1 MGTEEQALDV
11 AHALVRG
18 KRAACVNI
26 IPNVHSIYRWK
37 GRVCDD
43 GEMLLI
49 IKTRA
54 SNFEAVRETIH
65 KVNTYE
71 LPEVLGYRVDW
82 ASKGFADWIE
92 KMTLAPG
99 RRPAARRA
107 RRRRPRARSRP
118 RERNGR
124 LDARR
129 REVAPTSATVAFL
142 SLFLG
147 LTSGVQQVRLNVQGR
162 VAEVEL
168 KLDGETV
175 ATLDS
180 PPWVVPIDLGP
191 ALLRTSS
198 WPARSTRRAANWRVP
213 ASGSTCRARRPRRK
227 SSSSA
232 TRADA

>member
-1 MGTEEQALDV
+1 LTPGGRWGPIRAVASHELIVVVTSVGTEEQALDV

-26 IPNVHSIYRWK
+26 VPNVHSIYRWK

-92 KMTLAPG
+92 KMTLAP
-99 RRPAARRA
+99 RRKPIAVKAAARKAARKKPAARPKR
-107 RRRRPRARSRP
+107 
-118 RERNGR
+118 
-124 LDARR
+124 
-129 REVAPTSATVAFL
+129 
-142 SLFLG
+142 
-147 LTSGVQQVRLNVQGR
+147 
-162 VAEVEL
+162 
-168 KLDGETV
+168 K
-175 ATLDS
+175 
-180 PPWVVPIDLGP
+180 
-191 ALLRTSS
+191 
-198 WPARSTRRAANWRVP
+198 TRRAKA
-213 ASGSTCRARRPRRK
+213 
-227 SSSSA
+227 
-232 TRADA
+232 

>member
-1 MGTEEQALDV
+1 MASRDLIVVVTSVGTEEQALDV

-82 ASKGFADWIE
+82 ASRGFADWIE
-92 KMTLAPG
+92 KMTTAPRKAAAAKKPAAKRKPARAKRKT
-99 RRPAARRA
+99 RRPKA
-107 RRRRPRARSRP
+107 
-118 RERNGR
+118 
-124 LDARR
+124 
-129 REVAPTSATVAFL
+129 
-142 SLFLG
+142 
-147 LTSGVQQVRLNVQGR
+147 
-162 VAEVEL
+162 
-168 KLDGETV
+168 
-175 ATLDS
+175 
-180 PPWVVPIDLGP
+180 
-191 ALLRTSS
+191 
-198 WPARSTRRAANWRVP
+198 
-213 ASGSTCRARRPRRK
+213 
-227 SSSSA
+227 
-232 TRADA
+232 